1 MSAPRKAVFAATQS
15 HARRV
20 AAAFGFS
27 PEEWSSYGFAAAL
40 AGRQF
45 DRIVVMMPLNPTGR
59 DLTYIHES
67 VKTRLA
73 PNGAYDVIAPQIS
86 STPITPQRE
95 D

>member
-20 AAAFGFS
+20 AAAFGLS
-27 PEEWSSYGFAAAL
+27 PEEWSSFGFAAAL
-40 AGRQF
+40 TGRRF
-45 DRIVVMMPLNPTGR
+45 DRMVFVLPVNPTGR
-59 DLTYIHES
+59 DLTAIMNL
-67 VKTRLA
+67 KTLLDEK
-73 PNGAYDVIAPQIS
+73 GVHDVISPQLS